1 MTVRHFDGAANAGQG
16 ERIVYDAIASAPLS
30 AAAASGSP
38 LTQAVCWRSHDPTK
52 AQGLYKMFTQD
63 EGVGGSFC
71 YSANPFSDGF
81 VWYTNSGFQQTQSYA
96 DEEWQIAVFTRPVG
110 TPTMLRSH
118 RLILSTG
125 VWSHVDEGNLNNSVN
140 TTPTWLQVGRL
151 DRVVDGAEPLYGDI
165 AGLAFY
171 DFEMNDAAV
180 EAAFTDGLQGWLDAN
195 PIFMPDLSVDELAQS
210 TDLTG
215 NGADQLSIIGTTAV
229 EGEDPPNFDLSLG
242 PVPEITIGDLL
253 QQKLGARYP
262 AQANSATALLLRY
275 RADQGLH
282 EWEQYV
288 GHVAGASASLNFLD
302 DQKAFWKA
310 FVP

>member
-1 MTVRHFDGAANAGQG
+1 MTVRHFEGAASAGEG
-16 ERIVYDAIASAPLS
+16 EAIFYDAGPSAPLQALTS
-30 AAAASGSP
+30 APFTVA
-38 LTQAVCWRSHDPTK
+38 TCWRSHDP
-52 AQGLYKMFTQD
+52 AQQQGLFKVFVD
-63 EGVGGSFC
+63 PVGPA
-71 YSANPFSDGF
+71 YAMSANPFSDGF
-81 VWYTNSGFQQTQSYA
+81 VWFANSGFQQTQGYA
-96 DEEWQIAVFTRPVG
+96 DEEWQTLVWTRPVG
-110 TPTMLRSH
+110 ASTMLRSH

-125 VWSHVDEGNLNNSVN
+125 VWTHVDEGNITNFGG
-140 TTPTWLQVGRL
+140 TTSYVQLGRL
-151 DRVVDGAEPLYGDI
+151 DRVVDGAEPLYGDM
-165 AGLAFY
+165 AAFAMY
-171 DFEMNDAAV
+171 DFDMNDAAV
-180 EAAFTDGLQGWLDAN
+180 EAALTDGLQGWLDAS
-195 PIFMPDLSVDELAQS
+195 PVFMPDLTVDELAQS

-215 NGADQLSIIGTTAV
+215 NGADQLSIVGTTAI

-253 QQKLGARYP
+253 QQKLSARYP

-275 RADQGLH
+275 REDQGLH